1 MAATGEA
8 AVPPGS
14 CLQRPWAR
22 PHRWPTTGASPAH
35 PMPPPAGSHPAMATA
50 PHLSTPFRPPLL
62 PAPALAPPLPATTC
76 LPRQDLLPALQLR
89 SRPPGLLEAGPSR
102 STFDRCDQLDHTTHP
117 DGNPHCP
124 ARRLFSFDQADGG
137 YCHYECLSSWDR
149 QAKSECLQTTCCT
162 AQECPACGRETR
174 CSMPLVTEP
183 GLTQVCG
190 MVLPLALLAETGAGL
205 LPSMEKCYHATF
217 YLCRISQASRTTR
230 SCSPCKHTVAGSAD
244 LCLRHVQPLQ
254 LFLCR
259 HCPSLLRA
267 VNLQRLAPSPQLFCS
282 KARQADNKGH
292 VAIQVL
298 SCRHTSAQGSR
309 PGRCPCGNMVA
320 SSREAVRADD
330 G

>member
-1 MAATGEA
+1 M
-8 AVPPGS
+8 
-14 CLQRPWAR
+14 
-22 PHRWPTTGASPAH
+22 GASPAH

-217 YLCRISQASRTTR
+217 L
-230 SCSPCKHTVAGSAD
+230 
-244 LCLRHVQPLQ
+244 PLQ
-254 LFLCR
+254 DLAGVPNNPFL
-259 HCPSLLRA
+259 PSLQTHRRWL
-267 VNLQRLAPSPQLFCS
+267 
-282 KARQADNKGH
+282 
-292 VAIQVL
+292 
-298 SCRHTSAQGSR
+298 SR
-309 PGRCPCGNMVA
+309 PLPPPCAATAVVSVSSLPLSFACCQSSAPCPIAAALLLEGPP
-320 SSREAVRADD
+320 SRQQGPCRNSGAELQAHICPGISARTVPLRKH
-330 G
+330 GGIFKRGCPRRR